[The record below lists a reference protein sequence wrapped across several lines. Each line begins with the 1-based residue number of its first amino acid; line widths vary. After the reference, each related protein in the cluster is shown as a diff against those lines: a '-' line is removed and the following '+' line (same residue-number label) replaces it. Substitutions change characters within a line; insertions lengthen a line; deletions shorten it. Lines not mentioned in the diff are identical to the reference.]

1 MINNQ
6 NYHYLYRLSKKTV
19 PFLKRRNRYTDVLSR
34 KEKND
39 FANNILIQKI
49 KENKPFMAARYGS
62 VESRAI
68 VNYELKKRNNADI
81 YFILLHLLG
90 KINLFWKD
98 NPRFFEELN
107 LNAGFFPNEENLLE
121 EFVNLYINES
131 KQLDL
136 LGIWNEYE
144 EFLDV
149 PEETKL
155 CKIRELEPWFYD
167 SPWTYAL
174 KDKKVL
180 VIHPFE
186 ETIIKQYERKD
197 LLYKNE
203 KILPDFELKTIKAV
217 QTIAGEKSEF
227 KDWFEALESMKNK
240 MNSTDF
246 DVAIIGCGA
255 YGFPLAAHAKKLGK
269 IGIHLGGVTQL
280 LFGIKGSRWENW
292 THYTELR
299 KNNGKDWVYA
309 NEIPKDYKKIENGC
323 YW

>member
-19 PFLKRRNRYTDVLSR
+19 PFLKKKNRFTFVLNR

-39 FANNILIQKI
+39 TTNSLLTKKIL
-49 KENKPFMAARYGS
+49 ENKPYMVARYGS
-62 VESRAI
+62 TESRAI
-68 VNYELKKRNNADI
+68 LNFLLQKNKISEVSAIIKHITGKMNIYWKNHPKFLNNLVELS
-81 YFILLHLLG
+81 
-90 KINLFWKD
+90 
-98 NPRFFEELN
+98 
-107 LNAGFFPNEENLLE
+107 GFFPKEEKQLE

-309 NEIPKDYKKIENGC
+309 NEIPKNYKKIENGC

>member
-68 VNYELKKRNNADI
+68 VNYELKKRNHADI

-144 EFLDV
+144 EFLPI
-149 PEETKL
+149 PESTIL

-299 KNNGKDWVYA
+299 KNNGKDWVYTI
-309 NEIPKDYKKIENGC
+309 EIPKDYKKIENGC

>member
-1 MINNQ
+1 MINRD
-6 NYHYLYRLSKKTV
+6 NYHYLYRLSKKTI
-19 PFLKRRNRYTDVLSR
+19 PFLKKKNRFTFVLNR

-39 FANNILIQKI
+39 TTNSLITKKIL
-49 KENKPFMAARYGS
+49 ENKPYMVARYGS
-62 VESRAI
+62 TESRAI
-68 VNYELKKRNNADI
+68 LNFLLQKNKISEVSAIIKHITGKMNIYWKNHPKFLNNLVELS
-81 YFILLHLLG
+81 
-90 KINLFWKD
+90 
-98 NPRFFEELN
+98 
-107 LNAGFFPNEENLLE
+107 GFFPKEEKQLE

>member
-19 PFLKRRNRYTDVLSR
+19 PFLKKKNRFTFVLNR

-39 FANNILIQKI
+39 TTNSLLTKKIL
-49 KENKPFMAARYGS
+49 ENKPYMVARYGS
-62 VESRAI
+62 TESRAI
-68 VNYELKKRNNADI
+68 LNFLLQKNKISEVSAIIKHITGKMNIYWKNHPKFLNNLVELS
-81 YFILLHLLG
+81 
-90 KINLFWKD
+90 
-98 NPRFFEELN
+98 
-107 LNAGFFPNEENLLE
+107 GFFPKEEKQLE

-167 SPWTYAL
+167 RPWTYAL

>member
-1 MINNQ
+1 MINRD
-6 NYHYLYRLSKKTV
+6 NYHYLYRLSKKTI
-19 PFLKRRNRYTDVLSR
+19 PFLKKKNRFTFVLNR

-39 FANNILIQKI
+39 TTNSLLTKKIL
-49 KENKPFMAARYGS
+49 ENKPYMVARYGS
-62 VESRAI
+62 TESRAI
-68 VNYELKKRNNADI
+68 LNFLLQKNKISEVSAIIKHITGKMNIYWKNHPKFLNNLVELS
-81 YFILLHLLG
+81 
-90 KINLFWKD
+90 
-98 NPRFFEELN
+98 
-107 LNAGFFPNEENLLE
+107 GFFPKEEKQLE

-144 EFLDV
+144 EFLPI
-149 PEETKL
+149 PESTIL

-309 NEIPKDYKKIENGC
+309 NEIPKDYKKVEHGC

>member
-144 EFLDV
+144 EFLPI
-149 PEETKL
+149 PESTIL

-299 KNNGKDWVYA
+299 KNNGKDWVFA

>member
-19 PFLKRRNRYTDVLSR
+19 PFLKKKNRFTFVLNR

-39 FANNILIQKI
+39 TTNSLLTKKIL
-49 KENKPFMAARYGS
+49 ENKPYMVARYGS
-62 VESRAI
+62 TESRAI
-68 VNYELKKRNNADI
+68 LNFLLQKNKISEVSAIIKHITGKMNIYWKNHPKFLNNLVELS
-81 YFILLHLLG
+81 
-90 KINLFWKD
+90 
-98 NPRFFEELN
+98 
-107 LNAGFFPNEENLLE
+107 GFFPKEEKQLE

-255 YGFPLAAHAKKLGK
+255 YGFPLASHAKKLGK

-309 NEIPKDYKKIENGC
+309 NEIPKNYKKIENGC

>member
-1 MINNQ
+1 MINRD
-6 NYHYLYRLSKKTV
+6 NYHYLYRLSKKTI
-19 PFLKRRNRYTDVLSR
+19 PFLKKKNRFTFVLNR

-39 FANNILIQKI
+39 TTNSLITKKIL
-49 KENKPFMAARYGS
+49 ENKPYMFARYGS
-62 VESRAI
+62 TESRAI
-68 VNYELKKRNNADI
+68 LNFLLQKNKISEVSAIIKHITGKMNIYWKNHPKFLNNLVELS
-81 YFILLHLLG
+81 
-90 KINLFWKD
+90 
-98 NPRFFEELN
+98 
-107 LNAGFFPNEENLLE
+107 GFFPKEEKQLE

-167 SPWTYAL
+167 EPWTVAL
-174 KDKKVL
+174 EGKKVL

-186 ETIIKQYERKD
+186 ETIKTQYQRKD
-197 LLYKNE
+197 ELYKNS
-203 KILPDFELKTIKAV
+203 KILPNFELKTIKAV
-217 QTIAGEKSEF
+217 QTLAGEKSEF
-227 KDWFEALESMKNK
+227 NNWFEALESMKSQ
-240 MNSTDF
+240 MNNIDF

-309 NEIPKDYKKIENGC
+309 NEIPKDYKKVEHGC

>member
-144 EFLDV
+144 EFLPI
-149 PEETKL
+149 PESTIL

>member
-19 PFLKRRNRYTDVLSR
+19 PFLKKKNRFTFVLNR

-39 FANNILIQKI
+39 TTNSLLTKKIL
-49 KENKPFMAARYGS
+49 ENKPYMVARYGS
-62 VESRAI
+62 TESRAI
-68 VNYELKKRNNADI
+68 LNFLLQKNKISEVSAIIKHITGKMNIYWKNHPKFLNNLVELS
-81 YFILLHLLG
+81 
-90 KINLFWKD
+90 
-98 NPRFFEELN
+98 
-107 LNAGFFPNEENLLE
+107 GFFPKEEKQLE

>member
-1 MINNQ
+1 MINRD
-6 NYHYLYRLSKKTV
+6 NYHYLYRLSKKTI
-19 PFLKRRNRYTDVLSR
+19 PFLKKKNRFTFVLNR

-39 FANNILIQKI
+39 TTNSLLTKKIL
-49 KENKPFMAARYGS
+49 ENKPYMVARYGS
-62 VESRAI
+62 TESRAI
-68 VNYELKKRNNADI
+68 LNFLLQKNKISEVSAIIKHITGKMNIYWKNHPKFLNNLVELS
-81 YFILLHLLG
+81 
-90 KINLFWKD
+90 
-98 NPRFFEELN
+98 
-107 LNAGFFPNEENLLE
+107 GFFPKEEKQLE

-167 SPWTYAL
+167 EPWTVAL
-174 KDKKVL
+174 EGKKVL

-186 ETIIKQYERKD
+186 ETIKTQYQRKD
-197 LLYKNE
+197 ELYKNS
-203 KILPDFELKTIKAV
+203 KILPNFELKTIKAV
-217 QTIAGEKSEF
+217 QTLAGEKSEF
-227 KDWFEALESMKNK
+227 NNWFEALESMKSQ
-240 MNSTDF
+240 MNNIDF

-309 NEIPKDYKKIENGC
+309 NEIPKDYKKVEHGC

>member
-186 ETIIKQYERKD
+186 ETIIKQKKRKD

-203 KILPDFELKTIKAV
+203 KILPAFDFQPIKAV
-217 QTIAGEKSEF
+217 QKIAGEKSEF

>member
-19 PFLKRRNRYTDVLSR
+19 PFLKKKNRFTFVLNR

-39 FANNILIQKI
+39 TTNSLLTKKIL
-49 KENKPFMAARYGS
+49 ENKPYMVARYGS
-62 VESRAI
+62 TESRAI
-68 VNYELKKRNNADI
+68 LNFLLQKNKISEVSAIIKHITGKMNIYWKNHPKFLNNLVELS
-81 YFILLHLLG
+81 
-90 KINLFWKD
+90 
-98 NPRFFEELN
+98 
-107 LNAGFFPNEENLLE
+107 GFFPKEEKQLE

-167 SPWTYAL
+167 EPWTVAL
-174 KDKKVL
+174 EGKKVL

-186 ETIIKQYERKD
+186 ETIKTQYQRKD
-197 LLYKNE
+197 ELYKNS
-203 KILPDFELKTIKAV
+203 KILPNFELKTIKAV
-217 QTIAGEKSEF
+217 QTLAGEKSEF
-227 KDWFEALESMKNK
+227 NNWFEALESMKNK

-309 NEIPKDYKKIENGC
+309 NEIPKDYKKVEHGC

>member
-1 MINNQ
+1 MINRD
-6 NYHYLYRLSKKTV
+6 NYHYLYRLSKKTI
-19 PFLKRRNRYTDVLSR
+19 PFLKKKNRFTFVLNR

-39 FANNILIQKI
+39 TTNSLLTKKIL
-49 KENKPFMAARYGS
+49 ENKPYMVARYGS
-62 VESRAI
+62 TESRAI
-68 VNYELKKRNNADI
+68 LNFLLQKNKISEVSAIIKHITGKMNIYWKNHPKFLNNLVELS
-81 YFILLHLLG
+81 
-90 KINLFWKD
+90 
-98 NPRFFEELN
+98 
-107 LNAGFFPNEENLLE
+107 GFFPKEEKQLE

-144 EFLDV
+144 EFLQV
-149 PEETKL
+149 PEDTKL
-155 CKIRELEPWFYD
+155 CKIRELEPWFYNK
-167 SPWTYAL
+167 PWTAAL
-174 KDKKVL
+174 EGKKVL

-186 ETIIKQYERKD
+186 ETIKTQYQRKD
-197 LLYKNE
+197 ELYKNS
-203 KILPDFELKTIKAV
+203 KILPNFELKTIKAV
-217 QTIAGEKSEF
+217 QTLAGEKSEF
-227 KDWFEALESMKNK
+227 NNWFEALESMKSQ
-240 MNSTDF
+240 MNNIDF

-309 NEIPKDYKKIENGC
+309 NEIPKDYKKVEHGC

>member
-19 PFLKRRNRYTDVLSR
+19 PFLKKKNRFTFVLNR

-39 FANNILIQKI
+39 TTNSLLTKKIL
-49 KENKPFMAARYGS
+49 ENKPYMVARYGS
-62 VESRAI
+62 TESRAI
-68 VNYELKKRNNADI
+68 LNFLLQKNKISEVSAIIKHITGKMNIYWKNHPKFLNNLVELS
-81 YFILLHLLG
+81 
-90 KINLFWKD
+90 
-98 NPRFFEELN
+98 
-107 LNAGFFPNEENLLE
+107 GFFPKEEKQLE

-167 SPWTYAL
+167 RPWTYAL

-309 NEIPKDYKKIENGC
+309 NEIPKDYKKVEHGC

>member
-1 MINNQ
+1 MINRD
-6 NYHYLYRLSKKTV
+6 NYHYLYRLSKKTI
-19 PFLKRRNRYTDVLSR
+19 PFLKKKNRFTFVLNR

-39 FANNILIQKI
+39 TTNSLLTKKIL
-49 KENKPFMAARYGS
+49 ENKPYMVARYGS
-62 VESRAI
+62 TESRAI
-68 VNYELKKRNNADI
+68 LNFLLQKNKISEVSAIIKHITGKMNIYWKNHPKFLNNLVELS
-81 YFILLHLLG
+81 
-90 KINLFWKD
+90 
-98 NPRFFEELN
+98 
-107 LNAGFFPNEENLLE
+107 GFFPKEEKQLE

-144 EFLDV
+144 EFLPI
-149 PEETKL
+149 PESTIL

>member
-1 MINNQ
+1 MFNNQ

-19 PFLKRRNRYTDVLSR
+19 PFLKKRNRYTDVLSR

-39 FANNILIQKI
+39 FANNFIKQNIL
-49 KENKPFMAARYGS
+49 EGKPSMIGRFGS
-62 VESRAI
+62 VESRVILNYGLIKNTTTDLQAI
-68 VNYELKKRNNADI
+68 IKHLKGEMNI
-81 YFILLHLLG
+81 Y
-90 KINLFWKD
+90 WKND
-98 NPRFFEELN
+98 PKFLN
-107 LNAGFFPNEENLLE
+107 QLVIQAGFFPNDESLLSN
-121 EFVNLYINES
+121 FVNLYKEVTHNI
-131 KQLDL
+131 DL
-136 LGIWNEYE
+136 SGIWNGYE
-144 EFLDV
+144 EFLNV
-149 PEETKL
+149 PESTIL

-186 ETIIKQYERKD
+186 ETIIKQYEKKD

-203 KILPDFELKTIKAV
+203 KILPDFELKSIKAV

-227 KDWFEALESMKNK
+227 KDWFEALESMKTQ
-240 MNSTDF
+240 MNDTDF

-255 YGFPLAAHAKKLGK
+255 YGFPLASHAKNLGK

-280 LFGIKGSRWENW
+280 LFGIKGKRWEEW
-292 THYTELR
+292 EHYTSLR
-299 KNNGKDWVYA
+299 KENGKDWVFA
-309 NEIPKDYKKIENGC
+309 NEIPKDYKKVENGC

>member
-1 MINNQ
+1 MINRD
-6 NYHYLYRLSKKTV
+6 NYHYLYRLSKKTI
-19 PFLKRRNRYTDVLSR
+19 PFLKKKNRFTFVLNR

-39 FANNILIQKI
+39 TTNSLITKKIL
-49 KENKPFMAARYGS
+49 ENKPYMVARYGS
-62 VESRAI
+62 TESRAI
-68 VNYELKKRNNADI
+68 LNFLLQKNKISEVSAIIKHITGKMNIYWKNHPKFLNNLVELS
-81 YFILLHLLG
+81 
-90 KINLFWKD
+90 
-98 NPRFFEELN
+98 
-107 LNAGFFPNEENLLE
+107 GFFPKEEKQLE

-167 SPWTYAL
+167 EPWTVAL
-174 KDKKVL
+174 EGKKVL

-186 ETIIKQYERKD
+186 ETIKTQYQRKD
-197 LLYKNE
+197 ELYKNS
-203 KILPDFELKTIKAV
+203 KILPNFELKTIKAV
-217 QTIAGEKSEF
+217 QTLAGEKSEF
-227 KDWFEALESMKNK
+227 NNWFEALESMKSQ
-240 MNSTDF
+240 MNNIDF

-309 NEIPKDYKKIENGC
+309 NEIPKDYKKVEHGC

>member
-1 MINNQ
+1 MINRD
-6 NYHYLYRLSKKTV
+6 NYHYLYRLSKKTI
-19 PFLKRRNRYTDVLSR
+19 PFLKKKNRFTFVLNR

-39 FANNILIQKI
+39 TTNSLLTKKIL
-49 KENKPFMAARYGS
+49 ENKPYMVARYGS
-62 VESRAI
+62 TESRAI
-68 VNYELKKRNNADI
+68 LNFLLQKNKISEVSAIIKHITGKMNIYWKNHPKFLNNLVELS
-81 YFILLHLLG
+81 
-90 KINLFWKD
+90 
-98 NPRFFEELN
+98 
-107 LNAGFFPNEENLLE
+107 GFFPKEEKQLE

-167 SPWTYAL
+167 EPWTVAL
-174 KDKKVL
+174 EGKKVL

-186 ETIIKQYERKD
+186 ETIKTQYQRKD
-197 LLYKNE
+197 ELYKNS
-203 KILPDFELKTIKAV
+203 KILPNFELKTIKAV
-217 QTIAGEKSEF
+217 QTLAGEKSEF
-227 KDWFEALESMKNK
+227 NNWFEALESMKSQ
-240 MNSTDF
+240 MNNIDF

-299 KNNGKDWVYA
+299 KNNVKDWVYA
-309 NEIPKDYKKIENGC
+309 N
-323 YW
+323 

>member
-1 MINNQ
+1 MINRD
-6 NYHYLYRLSKKTV
+6 NYHYLYRLSKKTI
-19 PFLKRRNRYTDVLSR
+19 PFLKKKNRFTFVLNR

-39 FANNILIQKI
+39 TTNSLLTKKIL
-49 KENKPFMAARYGS
+49 ENKPYMVARYGS
-62 VESRAI
+62 TESRAI
-68 VNYELKKRNNADI
+68 LNFLLQKNKISEVSAIIKHITGKMNIYWKNHPKFLNNLVELS
-81 YFILLHLLG
+81 
-90 KINLFWKD
+90 
-98 NPRFFEELN
+98 
-107 LNAGFFPNEENLLE
+107 GFFPKEEKQLE

-167 SPWTYAL
+167 EPWTVAL
-174 KDKKVL
+174 EGKKVL

-186 ETIIKQYERKD
+186 ETIKTQYQRKD
-197 LLYKNE
+197 ELYKNS
-203 KILPDFELKTIKAV
+203 KILPNFELKTIKAV
-217 QTIAGEKSEF
+217 QTLAGEKSEF
-227 KDWFEALESMKNK
+227 NNWFEALESMKSQ
-240 MNSTDF
+240 MNNIDF

-292 THYTELR
+292 THYTKQR

-309 NEIPKDYKKIENGC
+309 NEIPKDYKKVEHGC